1 MGSVHLVYQQ
11 NGRALIC
18 LNVSGHRYIYDPNS
32 KPLGEG
38 AMGTVYLGFSQDSNE
53 RVAIKRI
60 KDRYTNNYKIRE
72 RARQEATLSLSHP
85 NLVEMK
91 GVCEC
96 ATNEGPMFILSGYI
110 AGITIESH
118 VKEQLKNLSVDDRLE
133 KIVSEICCVLDAL
146 QYLHSNGVVHRDV
159 KPSNIM
165 IENGSV
171 VKLMDL
177 GIARLNGGNKY
188 SSFGF
193 IGTPQYAA
201 PEQIA
206 RKTENDEITA
216 RADIYATG
224 VTLYELITGTNPF
237 KTVVDAEVLSR
248 QMTMKLSYNNKLPRS
263 IYNVILKA
271 TEKVPENRFQSA
283 IEFKYAL
290 MAAFRNRNHKS
301 IVDFIRNPKLIL
313 LCTIVM
319 ILIFVIIYIINYGHT
334 YLY

>member
-1 MGSVHLVYQQ
+1 MCSVQLIYQQ

-18 LNVSGHRYIYDPNS
+18 LNVSGRRYIYDPNS
-32 KPLGEG
+32 KPIGEG
-38 AMGTVYLGFSQDSNE
+38 AMGTVYLGFSQESNE

-60 KDRYTNNYKIRE
+60 KDRYANNIKIRE
-72 RARQEATLSLSHP
+72 RAKQEATLSLSHP

-91 GVCEC
+91 GLCEC
-96 ATNEGPMFILSGYI
+96 APNEGPMFILSGYI
-110 AGITIESH
+110 AGITIEAH
-118 VKEQLKNLSVDDRLE
+118 VKEQLNNLPQSDRLE

-193 IGTPQYAA
+193 IGTPQYAS

-206 RKTENDEITA
+206 RKTEKDEITF

-248 QMTMKLSYNNKLPRS
+248 QMTMKLPYNNKLPRT

-271 TEKVPENRFQSA
+271 TEKAPEDRYQSA
-283 IEFKYAL
+283 TEFKYAL
-290 MAAFRNRNHKS
+290 MDAYRNRNRKS
-301 IVDFIRNPKLIL
+301 IVDIIRNPKVIL
-313 LCTIVM
+313 LLVFVM
-319 ILIFVIIYIINYGHT
+319 ILIFVITSIIYYGHT
-334 YLY
+334 Y

>member
-1 MGSVHLVYQQ
+1 MCAVQLVYQQ
-11 NGRALIC
+11 NGRALVC
-18 LNVSGHRYIYDPNS
+18 LNVSGYRYIYDPNS
-32 KPLGEG
+32 KPIGEG
-38 AMGTVYLGFSQDSNE
+38 AMGIVYLGFSQESNE

-60 KDRYTNNYKIRE
+60 KDRYANNIKIRE
-72 RARQEATLSLSHP
+72 RARQEATLALSHP

-91 GVCEC
+91 GLCEY
-96 ATNEGPMFILSGYI
+96 APNEGPIFILSGYV
-110 AGITIESH
+110 AGITIETH
-118 VKEQLKNLSVDDRLE
+118 VKEQLNNLPPNDRLK

-146 QYLHSNGVVHRDV
+146 QHLHSNGVVHRDV

-206 RKTENDEITA
+206 RKTENDEITS

-224 VTLYELITGTNPF
+224 VTLYELITGVNPF

-248 QMTMKLSYNNKLPRS
+248 QMTMRLPYNNKLPRS

-271 TEKVPENRFQSA
+271 TEKDPENRFQSA
-283 IEFKYAL
+283 TEFKYAL
-290 MAAFRNRNHKS
+290 MEAFRNRNRKS
-301 IVDFIRNPKLIL
+301 IVDFFIKNPKMIQSGVIVIVLIL
-313 LCTIVM
+313 A
-319 ILIFVIIYIINYGHT
+319 IIYMIYYGHT
-334 YLY
+334 Y

>member
-1 MGSVHLVYQQ
+1 MCAVQLVYQP

-38 AMGTVYLGFSQDSNE
+38 AMGTVYLGFSQESNE

-60 KDRYTNNYKIRE
+60 KDRYANNIKIRE
-72 RARQEATLSLSHP
+72 RAKQEATLSLSHP

-91 GVCEC
+91 GLCEC
-96 ATNEGPMFILSGYI
+96 ASNEGPIFILSGYI
-110 AGITIESH
+110 AGITIEAH
-118 VKEQLKNLSVDDRLE
+118 VKEQLNNLAPSDRLE

-146 QYLHSNGVVHRDV
+146 QHLHSNGVVHRDV

-177 GIARLNGGNKY
+177 GVARLNGGNKY

-206 RKTENDEITA
+206 RKDGNSEITA
-216 RADIYATG
+216 QADIYATG
-224 VTLYELITGTNPF
+224 ITLYELITGTNPF

-248 QMTMKLSYNNKLPRS
+248 QMTMKLPYNNKLPRS
-263 IYNVILKA
+263 IYKVILKA
-271 TEKVPENRFQSA
+271 TEKNPELRFKSA
-283 IEFKYAL
+283 TEFKYAL
-290 MAAFRNRNHKS
+290 MDAFQNRNRKS
-301 IVDFIRNPKLIL
+301 IADLIRNPKVIL
-313 LCTIVM
+313 FCVIV
-319 ILIFVIIYIINYGHT
+319 LIFLLVIIYIIYYGHT
-334 YLY
+334 Y

>member
-1 MGSVHLVYQQ
+1 MCAVQLVYQR
-11 NGRALIC
+11 NGRALVC

-38 AMGTVYLGFSQDSNE
+38 AMGIVYLGFSQESNE

-60 KDRYTNNYKIRE
+60 KDRYANNIKIRK
-72 RARQEATLSLSHP
+72 RAKQEASLSLSHP

-91 GVCEC
+91 GLCEC
-96 ATNEGPMFILSGYI
+96 APDEGPMFILSGYI
-110 AGITIESH
+110 AGITIEAH
-118 VKEQLKNLSVDDRLE
+118 VKEQLNNLPPNDRLE
-133 KIVSEICCVLDAL
+133 KIISEICCVLDAL
-146 QYLHSNGVVHRDV
+146 QHLHSNGIVHRDV

-188 SSFGF
+188 SSYGF

-206 RKTENDEITA
+206 RKTENDEITPQ
-216 RADIYATG
+216 ADIYATG
-224 VTLYELITGTNPF
+224 ITLYELIAGTNPF

-248 QMTMKLSYNNKLPRS
+248 QMTMKLPYNNKLPRS

-271 TEKVPENRFQSA
+271 TEKTPDNRYKSA
-283 IEFKYAL
+283 TEFKYAL
-290 MAAFRNRNHKS
+290 IEAYRNRNRKS
-301 IVDFIRNPKLIL
+301 IVDIIRNPKVIL
-313 LCTIVM
+313 LCAFIA
-319 ILIFVIIYIINYGHT
+319 ILILVITYIIYYGHT

>member
-1 MGSVHLVYQQ
+1 MCSVQLVYQQ

-18 LNVSGHRYIYDPNS
+18 LNVSGHQYIYDPNS
-32 KPLGEG
+32 KPIGEG
-38 AMGTVYLGFSQDSNE
+38 AMGTVYLGFSQESNE

-60 KDRYTNNYKIRE
+60 KDRYANNIKIRE
-72 RARQEATLSLSHP
+72 RAKQEATLSLSHP

-91 GVCEC
+91 GLCEY
-96 ATNEGPMFILSGYI
+96 APNEGPMFILSGYI
-110 AGITIESH
+110 AGITIETH
-118 VKEQLKNLSVDDRLE
+118 VKEQLNNLLPNDRLE

-146 QYLHSNGVVHRDV
+146 QHLHSNGVVHRDV

-206 RKTENDEITA
+206 RKIENDEITS

-237 KTVVDAEVLSR
+237 KT
-248 QMTMKLSYNNKLPRS
+248 
-263 IYNVILKA
+263 
-271 TEKVPENRFQSA
+271 PENRYKSA
-283 IEFKYAL
+283 TEFKYAL
-290 MAAFRNRNHKS
+290 IEAYRNRDRKS
-301 IVDFIRNPKLIL
+301 IVDIIRNPKVILLYVFITILIL
-313 LCTIVM
+313 VITYI
-319 ILIFVIIYIINYGHT
+319 IIYYGHT
-334 YLY
+334 Y

>member
-1 MGSVHLVYQQ
+1 MYAVKLIYQQ

-18 LNVSGHRYIYDPNS
+18 LNVSGHQYVYDPNS

-38 AMGTVYLGFSQDSNE
+38 AMGTVYLGFSQESNE

-60 KDRYTNNYKIRE
+60 NDRYANNVKIRE
-72 RARQEATLSLSHP
+72 RARQEATLVLSHP

-91 GVCEC
+91 GLCEY
-96 ATNEGPMFILSGYI
+96 APNEGPMFILSGYI
-110 AGITIESH
+110 AGITIETH
-118 VKEQLKNLSVDDRLE
+118 VKEQLNYLSPNDRLE
-133 KIVSEICCVLDAL
+133 KIISEICCVLDAL

-177 GIARLNGGNKY
+177 GIAKLNGGNKY

-206 RKTENDEITA
+206 RKTENDEITS

-224 VTLYELITGTNPF
+224 VTLYELITGANPF
-237 KTVVDAEVLSR
+237 KTVVEAEVLSR
-248 QMTMKLSYNNKLPRS
+248 QMTMKLPYNNKMPRS

-271 TEKVPENRFQSA
+271 TEKAPENRYQSA
-283 IEFKYAL
+283 TEFRYAL
-290 MAAFRNRNHKS
+290 MEAYHNRNRKS
-301 IVDFIRNPKLIL
+301 IVDIIRSPKAILFCVFIMILIL
-313 LCTIVM
+313 LIIIV
-319 ILIFVIIYIINYGHT
+319 I
-334 YLY
+334 